1 MKFIPAL
8 AVLCLLPAC
17 SGKGAYPSLNPRP
30 IEAQADA
37 LLAEP
42 SRIPPAPTPSDPALA
57 QQIAA
62 AVLHATQSAAAF
74 DAAIAKAQK
83 LVDQAGISGSESWI
97 AAQMEVSAAER
108 ARAPVKMALSDLDTL
123 RRTLLSAPASEDLA
137 ATGAALHQVEAEDAR
152 QARAIAALQ
161 AALNR

>member
-8 AVLCLLPAC
+8 VALSLLSAC
-17 SGKGAYPSLNPRP
+17 AGKGTYPSLNPRP

-42 SRIPPAPTPSDPALA
+42 SRTPPAPTLSDPAIA

-62 AVLHATQSAAAF
+62 AMRQAADSMAAF
-74 DAAIAKAQK
+74 DVAIAKAQK

-123 RRTLLSAPASEDLA
+123 RRTLLATPAGEDLA
-137 ATGAALHQVEAEDAR
+137 ATGAALSRVEAEDAR

-161 AALNR
+161 AALTR